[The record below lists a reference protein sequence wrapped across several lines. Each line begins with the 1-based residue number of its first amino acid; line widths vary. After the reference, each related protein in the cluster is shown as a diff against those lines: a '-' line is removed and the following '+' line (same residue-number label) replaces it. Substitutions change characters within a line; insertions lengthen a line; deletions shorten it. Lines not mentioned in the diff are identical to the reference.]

1 MPLKVVKLHVDHT
14 PWMTPYLKDLIRKRQ
29 KALKENNTSLFKI
42 YHNKVNSERKAAKSK
57 YYQSKVEHLKDTDP
71 KKWWSICKKISGMSK
86 ANTSIGN
93 KLLETESPSTNSKI
107 KLANDI
113 NSAFLEPLQSYSKLS
128 PSSKTAVTD
137 HPVPHVTIE
146 SVERKL
152 RTIKEFKAP
161 GPDDIPNWLLKNF
174 SYLLAEPIC
183 YLINSSYQKQCLPTI
198 WKKANVIPLPKN
210 PHIQEFNKDLRPI
223 SLTPTLSKIAED
235 YVVQEHVKPAVLK
248 HVRSDQYGCVPL
260 SSTIHALIYL
270 MHHWLEATDVMSSE
284 VRVILMDYKKAFD
297 LIDHNLLMSKL
308 KSYEINPYILNWIH
322 DFLGDRKQ
330 RVKLENDIISSW
342 SGVLAGVPQGSKLGP
357 WLFLVMINDLE
368 IKSSSGNA
376 IFVDDTTS
384 FEIVRNLG
392 ESTAQVIVNE
402 ITNWSN
408 QNKFQVQPRKCKE
421 LRISFKHAPSVF
433 SDLYINGTPI
443 EVVDSFQVL
452 GLTIQSNLKWDQQ
465 VEKI

>member
-1 MPLKVVKLHVDHT
+1 MKQLVNFPTRGDRTLDLILTNLGKFYQNPTKDPPFGLSDHLTVTISPSKRQRSTNRKKTISVRKRNKSSVEALGRFLSKIDWSVLDSLSTIEDHLNYFSDIVMVGLNSMMPLKVVKLHVDDT
-14 PWMTPYLKDLIRKRQ
+14 PWMTPYLKDLIWKRQ

-42 YHNKVNSERKAAKSK
+42 YRNKVNSERKAAKSK

-71 KKWWSICKKISGMSK
+71 KKWWSICKKIGGMSK
-86 ANTSIGN
+86 ANTSIVN

-161 GPDDIPNWLLKNF
+161 GPDDISNWLLKNF

-210 PHIQEFNKDLRPI
+210 LHIQEFNKDLRPI

-235 YVVQEHVKPAVLK
+235 YVVQEHVKPAVL
-248 HVRSDQYGCVPL
+248 
-260 SSTIHALIYL
+260 
-270 MHHWLEATDVMSSE
+270 
-284 VRVILMDYKKAFD
+284 
-297 LIDHNLLMSKL
+297 
-308 KSYEINPYILNWIH
+308 
-322 DFLGDRKQ
+322 
-330 RVKLENDIISSW
+330 
-342 SGVLAGVPQGSKLGP
+342 
-357 WLFLVMINDLE
+357 
-368 IKSSSGNA
+368 
-376 IFVDDTTS
+376 
-384 FEIVRNLG
+384 
-392 ESTAQVIVNE
+392 
-402 ITNWSN
+402 
-408 QNKFQVQPRKCKE
+408 
-421 LRISFKHAPSVF
+421 
-433 SDLYINGTPI
+433 
-443 EVVDSFQVL
+443 
-452 GLTIQSNLKWDQQ
+452 
-465 VEKI
+465 